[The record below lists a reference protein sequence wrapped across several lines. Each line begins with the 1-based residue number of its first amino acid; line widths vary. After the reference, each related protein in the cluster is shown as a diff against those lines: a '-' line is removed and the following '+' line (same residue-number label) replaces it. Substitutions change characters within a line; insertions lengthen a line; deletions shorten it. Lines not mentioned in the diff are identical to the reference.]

1 MEVLKAHGT
10 GNDFVVV
17 VDLRDHLELSEGL
30 VRALC
35 DRRTGLGADGVIRI
49 GAPHSGGHVFMDY
62 RNADG
67 SIVEMCGN
75 GVRVVAKV
83 VLDANLVGMPSRVL
97 DVDTRDGIKSVIV
110 TRDDHGR
117 VALATVDMGPPRMDA
132 ADIPVEVDDPDA
144 FTLDIAPD
152 VTFAAV
158 SMGNP
163 HAITRVDDVATAPV
177 TTLGPQVE
185 RHPAFPNGT
194 NVEFAH
200 ATARDRIELRVWER
214 GVGETRACGT
224 GACATLVAMQAAGL
238 VDDQATIVLPGG
250 ELLVRHRPDE
260 RPGVL
265 LTGPAEVVARASIE
279 PAWLAIR
286 GL

>member
-17 VDLRDHLELSEGL
+17 VDLRDHVELSDDL

-35 DRRTGLGADGVIRI
+35 DRRTGVGADGVIRI

-83 VLDANLVGMPSRVL
+83 VLDANLVGMPSQVL
-97 DVDTRDGIKSVIV
+97 EVDTRDGIKPVTV
-110 TRDDHGR
+110 TRDDQGR

-132 ADIPVEVDDPDA
+132 IDIPVEVSTPDA
-144 FTLDIAPD
+144 FSLDIAPD

-163 HAITRVDDVATAPV
+163 HAITQVDDVTVAPV
-177 TTLGPQVE
+177 DTLGPQVE
-185 RHPAFPNGT
+185 RHPAFPKGT

-200 ATARDRIELRVWER
+200 VVARDRIQLRVWER
-214 GVGETRACGT
+214 GVGETQACGT

-250 ELLVRHRPDE
+250 ELVVRHRSDE

-279 PAWLAIR
+279 PAWLAAR